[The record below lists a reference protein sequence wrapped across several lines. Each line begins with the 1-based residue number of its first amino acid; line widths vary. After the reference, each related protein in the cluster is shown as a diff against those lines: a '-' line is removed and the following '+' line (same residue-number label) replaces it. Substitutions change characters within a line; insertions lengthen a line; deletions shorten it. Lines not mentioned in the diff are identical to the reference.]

1 MRGMR
6 VTSLVRCV
14 GRKYC
19 PAWMR
24 GAHMTKYVIHFNR
37 MTTKL
42 ERKNFDMSHL
52 NAKEKSIAEVFVKI
66 AKEISENPSD
76 GGCKAFYKASE
87 WRARGEDYGTDSELV
102 VVYDGGDLYS
112 ICNTTAGCPSF
123 DDSLQEELF
132 KKGYFFEQCTT
143 WYGAVY
149 KS

>member
-1 MRGMR
+1 
-6 VTSLVRCV
+6 
-14 GRKYC
+14 
-19 PAWMR
+19 
-24 GAHMTKYVIHFNR
+24 
-37 MTTKL
+37 
-42 ERKNFDMSHL
+42 MSHL